1 MSLIGVINSEAEIR
15 TRIEKAFSKDKDR
28 TFFLHYGEKIE
39 DSLELLNFDLPE
51 IVIMNITDPGMD
63 MDLLIKKIREDS
75 WLHNFGIIA
84 LYDKQKMK
92 EAEVVTKLTDLNLLS
107 TIDRNNIVG
116 TLFNHILLMEKNR
129 QIIFQYE
136 MGHTMSKR
144 ITGSFI
150 IDNDV
155 MSVPVYAG
163 LAATILVQRGLLSQE
178 NKRNLQIALAELLL
192 NGIEHGNCE
201 ISFEEK
207 TQFLMS
213 GGDLPDLIEEKCK
226 NPMVAN
232 KKVHLEWDLR
242 QDETFF
248 YIRDEGKGFD
258 VEEYQQK
265 MKTRKQDS
273 LHGRGIMLAR
283 SFGGKLSYNKTG
295 NVAMLTVTH
304 EKTTRGEPVGFIG
317 EEVLLP
323 QKGTVIF
330 RQGEISN
337 HIYYISSGHYTVYH
351 DDVPVGILTPA
362 DIFMGEMS
370 FLLNHQRSATVVADS
385 PGKIIKI
392 TRKSFVNTI
401 REFPQ
406 YSLFLSK
413 LLARKLQRNNEIH
426 TRKLKNDLA
435 T

>member
-1 MSLIGVINSEAEIR
+1 
-15 TRIEKAFSKDKDR
+15 
-28 TFFLHYGEKIE
+28 
-39 DSLELLNFDLPE
+39 
-51 IVIMNITDPGMD
+51 
-63 MDLLIKKIREDS
+63 
-75 WLHNFGIIA
+75 
-84 LYDKQKMK
+84 
-92 EAEVVTKLTDLNLLS
+92 
-107 TIDRNNIVG
+107 
-116 TLFNHILLMEKNR
+116 
-129 QIIFQYE
+129 

-178 NKRNLQIALAELLL
+178 NKRNLQISLAELLL
-192 NGIEHGNCE
+192 NGIEHGNCN

-207 TQFLMS
+207 NQHLMT
-213 GGDLPDLIEEKCK
+213 GGSLPDLIAEKCK
-226 NPMVAN
+226 NPSVAN

-248 YIRDEGKGFD
+248 YVRDEGAGFD
-258 VEEYQQK
+258 VEEYQKK
-265 MKTRKQDS
+265 MKTRKQDA
-273 LHGRGIMLAR
+273 LHGRGIMLAK

-304 EKTTRGEPVGFIG
+304 EKTTKSEPVGFVG

-337 HIYYISSGHYTVYH
+337 YIFYISSGQYTVYH

-370 FLLNHQRSATVVADS
+370 FLLNHQRSASVVADT

-392 TRKSFVNTI
+392 ARKSFVNSI
-401 REFPQ
+401 RQYPQ
-406 YSLFLSK
+406 YGLFLSK
-413 LLARKLQRNNEIH
+413 LLARKLQRNNETH